1 MGKGGFVMKLK
12 NLAVLAI
19 VIVLAGLAVYNDR
32 GKSEKEAALPV
43 EAAPAVGYL
52 APGFELNSFEGA
64 SYKIGGQRDKPLFLN
79 FWASWCGPCEE
90 EAPTLAKM
98 YEKYKDKLDLYAVN
112 ATGNDDFD
120 AAKAFAGRYKF
131 TFPVL
136 LDHKLDAIQM
146 YRVQVI
152 PTSYL
157 IDKNGV
163 IVDVVNLMEPDELE
177 KKIRKLIDG

>member
-1 MGKGGFVMKLK
+1 MKLK
-12 NLAVLAI
+12 NIAVL
-19 VIVLAGLAVYNDR
+19 VIVMLLAGLAVYNNE
-32 GKSEKEAALPV
+32 GKKEKQTALPA
-43 EAAPAVGYL
+43 EAAPSIGYP

-64 SYKIGGQRDKPLFLN
+64 AYKIGGQRDKPLFLN

-90 EAPTLAKM
+90 EAPVLTQI

-120 AAKAFAGRYKF
+120 AAKAFAGRFKF
-131 TFPVL
+131 GFPVL
-136 LDHKLDAIQM
+136 LDHKLGAFQL

-163 IVDVVNLMEPDELE
+163 IVDVVNLLEPAELE
-177 KKIRKLIDG
+177 KKIKKLIKG